1 MSALNNQTNVNV
13 SRYFFATQEAGE
25 QTLTTTTQTAGNFT
39 DFYVGI
45 SGPQGNQVQ
54 INQMP
59 DVIGT
64 VTTGG
69 EEMLYAGTASTYKTL
84 SSLSQT
90 ATGISL
96 STDRFPGTGLAT
108 IESYASNGPLKG
120 FEFLSRG
127 ANSELVSTI
136 YEGINVSISTVGSVG
151 ATAKL
156 GGNGSFITG
165 DVTAGAFSATEYP
178 SGSPAFTGGKP
189 CYGIRDI
196 SGADNA
202 TSQARWAI
210 GTTGLPTGGNQG
222 SDYTLFRYSDAGNF
236 IDVPYA
242 VRRSDGGTQ
251 ISNISSI
258 FSELGGTAHGQ
269 VYPVLKDNTEFGA
282 PSNDVAI
289 VAGATSNQAL
299 YGSTWAMLFST
310 PVANLNPN
318 NQTLLNINWLHSLST
333 ASNTVLYKVGFST
346 ATAYT
351 NCLQSAVVPGIG
363 GTWTPSDLPGTGT
376 PVGALNLCTILDPD
390 GLNPPG
396 DGFLYVQAQLIPES
410 EPADQ
415 LYIAKGQTS
424 EATRNALTYKVI

>member
-1 MSALNNQTNVNV
+1 MASLQNQTSVNNN
-13 SRYFFATQEAGE
+13 RFFFATKDAGE
-25 QTLTTTTQTAGNFT
+25 QELYTTTAAAAPFT

-45 SGPQGNQVQ
+45 NGASGNQVQ

-59 DVIGT
+59 DIIGT
-64 VTTGG
+64 VTAGG
-69 EEMLYAGTASTYKTL
+69 EEMVYAGTASTYKTL

-96 STDRFPGTGLAT
+96 SCDRDPGSGIAT
-108 IESYASNGPLKG
+108 IESYASNGSYTG
-120 FEFLSRG
+120 FEFLSRSVNG
-127 ANSELVSTI
+127 TL
-136 YEGINVSISTVGSVG
+136 ISTTNVAINNYISSINRPG
-151 ATAKL
+151 ATAVL
-156 GGNGSFITG
+156 GGSGTFVAANSYASAVNSLDVQTG
-165 DVTAGAFSATEYP
+165 PAGRGCFTIQDLSGVGGVTPQS
-178 SGSPAFTGGKP
+178 
-189 CYGIRDI
+189 
-196 SGADNA
+196 
-202 TSQARWAI
+202 RWTI
-210 GTTGLPTGGNQG
+210 GTTLVPTGGNTG
-222 SDYTLFRYSDAGNF
+222 SDLAIYSYTDAGNYLDNPMT
-236 IDVPYA
+236 I
-242 VRRSDGGTQ
+242 RRSDAATS
-251 ISNISSI
+251 IKNISSM
-258 FSELGGTAHGQ
+258 FSKAGGTANGQ
-269 VYPVLKDNTEFGA
+269 VYPVLKDNAEFGA
-282 PSNDVAI
+282 NNDVAI
-289 VAGATSNQAL
+289 VAGATSNQSL

-351 NCLQSAVVPGIG
+351 NCVQSAVVPGIG

-376 PVGALNLCTILDPD
+376 PVGALNICTILDPD